1 MLRARILRSN
11 KNPGDQRHRGDTDA
25 ITESGRWGR
34 PGRFPI
40 IPCPRGRTAADGKD
54 ASMAEITAEAVR
66 QALAAVPYPGFSRD
80 IVSFGLLR
88 EVSVEGGA
96 VRIQLL
102 VTTREDATIAEIRT
116 RVTAA
121 VAALAGVTSVDVT
134 IGQPAPQRLPA
145 AGAPQAAAPAPAPQG
160 PKAGRII
167 GVASGKGG
175 VGKSTVAV
183 NLAAT
188 LAAQGRRV
196 GFLDADV
203 HGPSAPLMFGLEGRK
218 PDRADAEGH
227 PLPLEAHGVKV
238 MSMGFFVER
247 ENAVIWRG
255 PIVGNFIKQLLTDVA
270 WGELDDLV
278 IDFPPGT
285 GDAQLTISQTVQ
297 MSGAIVVTTPNDL
310 ALIDALKAIAMFRK
324 VEVPVLGIVE
334 NMSFFV
340 CPHCDKPTEIFGHGL
355 VEQAAKKNGVPVIGR
370 IPMDPQVVAESDRG
384 VPVVVARAE
393 SPAGIA
399 YRKIAEAVLG
409 SLETRRET
417 RSGLGAFL
425 DRFGRG

>member
-1 MLRARILRSN
+1 MLRTRFPRSN

-25 ITESGRWGR
+25 ITESGHWGHH
-34 PGRFPI
+34 GRFPI
-40 IPCPRGRTAADGKD
+40 IPCPRERPDADGKD
-54 ASMAEITAEAVR
+54 RTMTEITAEAVR

-88 EVSVEGGA
+88 DVSVQDGT
-96 VRIQLL
+96 VRVQLL
-102 VTTREDATIAEIRT
+102 VTTRDEATITEIRK
-116 RVTAA
+116 RVTDA
-121 VAALAGVTSVDVT
+121 VTGLAGVAAVDVT
-134 IGQPAPQRLPA
+134 IGQPAPQRLPS
-145 AGAPQAAAPAPAPQG
+145 AGAPQESAPAAAQG

-183 NLAAT
+183 NLATT

-218 PDRADAEGH
+218 PERADAAGH
-227 PLPLEAHGVKV
+227 PFPLEAHGVKV

-247 ENAVIWRG
+247 ANAVIWRG
-255 PIVGNFIKQLLTDVA
+255 PIVSNFIKQLLTDVA
-270 WGELDDLV
+270 WGDLDDLI

-324 VEVPVLGIVE
+324 VEVPVLGLVE
-334 NMSFFV
+334 NMSYFV
-340 CPHCDKPTEIFGHGL
+340 CPHCDRPTEIFGRGL
-355 VEQAAKKNGVPVIGR
+355 VEKAAKQNGVPVVGR

-384 VPVVVARAE
+384 VPVVVARPD
-393 SPAGIA
+393 SPAGSA
-399 YRKIAEAVLG
+399 YRQIADTVL
-409 SLETRRET
+409 SNLESRRET